1 MGGRME
7 MINGQGLQFS
17 NLVWLH
23 CDLQLRGKVLVR
35 QGKRKEV
42 NGRWVFCPLQSGHF
56 PHDRASIVACEK
68 CSHFEGY
75 SKIKVDQ
82 GQIICQYIGRKLKWK
97 PTGWKSEQRRK
108 IIIIVRKDVEA
119 EIKKAV
125 EDQRKWEEEEK
136 KINGGSTG

>member
-1 MGGRME
+1 ME
-7 MINGQGLQFS
+7 MIDGQGLQFS

-35 QGKRKEV
+35 HGKRKEV
-42 NGRWVFCPLQSGHF
+42 SGRWVFCPLRHY
-56 PHDRASIVACEK
+56 PYDRVSIDVCEK

-82 GQIICQYIGRKLKWK
+82 GRITSQHVGRELKWK
-97 PTGWKSEQRRK
+97 PTGWKSEKRRK
-108 IIIIVRKDVEA
+108 IIMIVRKDVEA
-119 EIKKAV
+119 GIKKAV

>member
-1 MGGRME
+1 ME

-42 NGRWVFCPLQSGHF
+42 SGKWVFCPLQSGHF
-56 PHDRASIVACEK
+56 PHDRVSIGTCEK
-68 CSHFEGY
+68 CPHFEGY
-75 SKIKVDQ
+75 SKIKENH
-82 GQIICQYIGRKLKWK
+82 GRITSQHMGRELKWK
-97 PTGWKSEQRRK
+97 TTEQELERK
-108 IIIIVRKDVEA
+108 KKIVITRKDVEA